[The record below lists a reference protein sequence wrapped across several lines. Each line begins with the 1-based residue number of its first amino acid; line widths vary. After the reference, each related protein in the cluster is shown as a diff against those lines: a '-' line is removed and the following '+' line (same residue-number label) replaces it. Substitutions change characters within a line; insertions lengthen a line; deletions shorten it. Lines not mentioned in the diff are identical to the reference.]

1 MQSDK
6 RFAATLGG
14 ITAIINQMV
23 GSFGGSQDM
32 GTERV
37 NSVSA
42 GTKRATASLMDGL
55 LTLGPHHR
63 DGLGSYVS

>member
-1 MQSDK
+1 MQSGK

-23 GSFGGSQDM
+23 GSFGDSQDVA
-32 GTERV
+32 TERV
-37 NSVSA
+37 NLVSA
-42 GTKRATASLMDGL
+42 GTKRDTASLMDGL
-55 LTLGPHHR
+55 LTPGPHYR